1 MLFAE
6 SNLPE
11 LVSSDLVNLGP
22 VFRHFMA
29 ETILVLTIPIIL
41 LVDLKVGKER
51 RDEAAAKIGL
61 LALVTAFFFA
71 LFQPSG
77 SGIVVA
83 KIFRAD
89 GLAQVFRVIAIA
101 TGMVAAVA
109 TLRTGQV
116 KKGRSEFFVLLLGA
130 VAGACLT
137 AAANDLAVLYLAVET
152 LSICGYLLAGI
163 KKEDLAGSEAAMK
176 YVIFGAV
183 SSCFMLFGMSLLYGF
198 AGTLTI
204 TTPEGSEIVSLASRA
219 NAAAGSPA
227 YLIALIM
234 VMGGFAYKVAAAPF
248 QFWCPDVYEGS
259 PTPVAAFLAVASKG
273 AGFAAILRIVGAAT
287 GAGSVVTDSLAV
299 SSEHFRLLLLFMAVI
314 TITLGNVAA
323 LRQNNSKRLLAYS
336 AIAHAGY
343 LLLGVAVTTDFGASA
358 VIFYM
363 VVYFFMTLGAFYL
376 VGIVERDTGRTDVD
390 AFEGLGYR
398 SPWLAA
404 CMFLFLVSLTG
415 LPPTAGFVG
424 KFLIFKEVFAYSGE
438 HGSQL
443 FFWGGVIGLLNAP
456 IGLYYY
462 MRFAK
467 VMYLC
472 DQKRLPEG
480 TKVRFAGLDKGLMYA
495 VAAPVLLL
503 GIFFGGLIGL
513 AQDAARGIFQ

>member
-1 MLFAE
+1 MLLAE
-6 SNLPE
+6 ATL
-11 LVSSDLVNLGP
+11 DLIDLGP

-29 ETILVLTIPIIL
+29 ETILVLAIPIIL
-41 LVDLKVGKER
+41 LADLKVGRER
-51 RDEAAAKIGL
+51 RDEVAAKIGL
-61 LALVTAFFFA
+61 LALVAAFFFA
-71 LFQPSG
+71 LFQASG
-77 SGIVVA
+77 RSIVVA
-83 KIFRAD
+83 EIFRAD
-89 GLAQVFRVIAIA
+89 GLAKVFRVIAIG

-109 TLRTGQV
+109 TLRSGGSER
-116 KKGRSEFFVLLLGA
+116 GRSEFFVLLLGA

-163 KKEDLAGSEAAMK
+163 KKDDMAGSEAAMK
-176 YVIFGAV
+176 YVLFGAV
-183 SSCFMLFGMSLLYGF
+183 SSGFMLYGMSLLYGF

-204 TTPEGSEIVSLASRA
+204 TTPAGPAAAEVVSLASRA
-219 NAAAGSPA
+219 GSASASPA
-227 YLIALIM
+227 FFIALVM
-234 VMGGFAYKVAAAPF
+234 VMAGFAYKVAAAPF

-273 AGFAAILRIVGAAT
+273 AGFAAILRIAGAAT
-287 GAGSVVTDSLAV
+287 GIGLTDDLA
-299 SSEHFRLLLLFMAVI
+299 SGEHFRTLLLIMAVI

-343 LLLGVAVTTDFGASA
+343 LLMGVAVTSDAGASA

-363 VVYFFMTLGAFYL
+363 VVYFFMTLGAFYVIGL
-376 VGIVERDTGRTDVD
+376 VERDTGRTDVD
-390 AFEGLGYR
+390 AFEGLGFR

-404 CMFLFLVSLTG
+404 LMFLFLLGLTG

-424 KFLIFKEVFAYSGE
+424 KFFIFKEVFGYSAE
-438 HGSQL
+438 NGSSL
-443 FFWGGVIGLLNAP
+443 FFWCGVIGLLNAP

-480 TKVRFAGLDKGLMYA
+480 TKIRFAGLDASLVFMIA
-495 VAAPVLLL
+495 LPVLLL
-503 GIFFGGLIGL
+503 GLFFGGLANL
-513 AQDAARGIFQ
+513 ASEAARGIFQ